1 MKARSDRYNAA
12 IGRQIRAEISAAGQS
27 ILGVAKEL
35 GMARSTLDNY
45 VTGKRDIPVP
55 VAYQVAELLGL
66 DPQTLIQRATERF
79 HAEDK
84 AGQSNVTTLPKR
96 NVGTP
101 RHTDLETVTLDTAKL
116 AATRDNTPVDPERE
130 YK

>member
-27 ILGVAKEL
+27 ILGVAKQL
-35 GMARSTLDNY
+35 GIARSTLDNY

-84 AGQSNVTTLPKR
+84 VGQSNVTAFPRR

-101 RHTDLETVTLDTAKL
+101 AQDKQLYE
-116 AATRDNTPVDPERE
+116 AARPADPEPTDE
-130 YK
+130 QPSYDDPS

>member
-27 ILGVAKEL
+27 ILGVAREL

-55 VAYQVAELLGL
+55 VAYQVAEFLGI
-66 DPQTLIQRATERF
+66 DPQVLIQRATERF

-84 AGQSNVTTLPKR
+84 AAQSNVVEGR
-96 NVGTP
+96 FNVGASDENRLRPAARERDTEP
-101 RHTDLETVTLDTAKL
+101 TDET
-116 AATRDNTPVDPERE
+116 
-130 YK
+130 

>member
-1 MKARSDRYNAA
+1 MKARADHYNAA

-45 VTGKRDIPVP
+45 VNGKRDIPVP

-66 DPQTLIQRATERF
+66 DPQVLIQRATERF
-79 HAEDK
+79 HAEDIAARSNLI
-84 AGQSNVTTLPKR
+84 AGRFS
-96 NVGTP
+96 VGTP
-101 RHTDLETVTLDTAKL
+101 RHTDLETADLHTANV
-116 AATRDNTPVDPERE
+116 AASRDNTPVDTERDN
-130 YK
+130 K